1 MPLSKVPA
9 AGLLPGA
16 VSERTIAS
24 TGKVTLI
31 SFPNTSAYPNGGPPT
46 TLTLTEAQA
55 PIGSYVCLSV
65 EVFCGNSSGD
75 QYMYL
80 YQRADSISNMW
91 IGVGIDGWFFYDSR
105 VCWFYIGSV
114 EDRTFV
120 VHHATVNATNVND
133 TRRVC
138 YHGYHKVTQ

>member
-1 MPLSKVPA
+1 MPLSRVPA

-31 SFPNTSAYPNGGPPT
+31 SFTNSSEYPNTSSAT
-46 TLTLTEAQA
+46 ITLTEAQA

-65 EVFCGNSSGD
+65 EVYSGSSSGD

-80 YQRADSISNMW
+80 HQRAINGANMW
-91 IGVGIDGWFFYDSR
+91 IGVGIDGWYFYDSR
-105 VCWFYIGSV
+105 VCWFYIASA
-114 EDRTFV
+114 EDRTFGIS
-120 VHHATVNATNVND
+120 HATIVATSSGD